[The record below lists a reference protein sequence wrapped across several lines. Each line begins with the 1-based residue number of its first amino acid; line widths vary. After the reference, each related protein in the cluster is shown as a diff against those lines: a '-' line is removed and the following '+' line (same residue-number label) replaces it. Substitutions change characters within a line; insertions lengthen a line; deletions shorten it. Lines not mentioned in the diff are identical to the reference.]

1 MNTETVTQNCYCE
14 ETLPFGDHLAAAP
27 NVVQT
32 AKKQFVQRVRGK
44 LRDLNNHKEYLSE
57 TYINWLSILSDIVG
71 FFLRW
76 FRAAEKQW
84 LFEPHED
91 APIVSGAHVML
102 LRLRALQTQMKYSNE
117 RL

>member
-1 MNTETVTQNCYCE
+1 
-14 ETLPFGDHLAAAP
+14 
-27 NVVQT
+27 
-32 AKKQFVQRVRGK
+32 
-44 LRDLNNHKEYLSE
+44 
-57 TYINWLSILSDIVG
+57 LSILSDIVG
-71 FFLRW
+71 FSLRW